1 VSHFA
6 ALLARS
12 HDRWRGVDS
21 DSDVARDIADAADIE
36 DVADMMRDASI
47 DDGPVLLFVEE
58 DDEWF
63 GIVRVDGTAEP
74 MAFISDARVVPV
86 SELAASLFADL
97 VPEPEFAGGAA
108 AAAPD
113 DAVSED
119 DDERSGSVL
128 ATEPTGAADLLADF
142 GITGPELLAM
152 CAEEGAL
159 PADVITAIC
168 ERLGCVDEIE
178 VYR

>member
-1 VSHFA
+1 VPHFA
-6 ALLARS
+6 AILARS
-12 HDRWRGVDS
+12 HNRWRGIDS
-21 DSDVARDIADAADIE
+21 DTDIARDIAAGADIE
-36 DVADMMRDASI
+36 DVADMMRDSAV

-74 MAFISDARVVPV
+74 ATFISDARVVPA
-86 SELAASLFADL
+86 SELATALFADL
-97 VPEPEFAGGAA
+97 VPEPEMAGGASA
-108 AAAPD
+108 AAAD
-113 DAVSED
+113 DAVGD
-119 DDERSGSVL
+119 DDDRSVAPL
-128 ATEPTGAADLLADF
+128 ATEPTGAVDLLADF
-142 GITGPELLAM
+142 GISASELLTM

-168 ERLGCVDEIE
+168 ERLGCADEIE